1 MTTRIIVCLRL
12 NNSNAELYCCTGI
25 PVKFEIDGDDD
36 GGLSIEI
43 LQPTINQI
51 DEPNT
56 VTLIHLYIPDFC
68 DEYLEVKKQKYK
80 LKLNFKAEYCLWGL
94 IFRFTVS
101 SFYTVFTCEFTFE
114 SCVCEIHWEP
124 FLYTVEKDKS
134 EVKGYN
140 QQAEQC
146 GTNVYAHP
154 L

>member
-56 VTLIHLYIPDFC
+56 VTQIHLYIPDFC
-68 DEYLEVKKQKYK
+68 DKYLE
-80 LKLNFKAEYCLWGL
+80 
-94 IFRFTVS
+94 
-101 SFYTVFTCEFTFE
+101 
-114 SCVCEIHWEP
+114 
-124 FLYTVEKDKS
+124 
-134 EVKGYN
+134 
-140 QQAEQC
+140 
-146 GTNVYAHP
+146 
-154 L
+154 